1 MKPKPIFSGDN
12 SRELWNEINSAKTI
26 SHLRAALYSLG
37 CRCQELEAEVRK
49 LQEQRNAGT

>member
-12 SRELWNEINSAKTI
+12 SRKMWDEINSARTI
-26 SHLRAALYSLG
+26 ADLRAALYSLG

-49 LQEQRNAGT
+49 LQEQPNAGT